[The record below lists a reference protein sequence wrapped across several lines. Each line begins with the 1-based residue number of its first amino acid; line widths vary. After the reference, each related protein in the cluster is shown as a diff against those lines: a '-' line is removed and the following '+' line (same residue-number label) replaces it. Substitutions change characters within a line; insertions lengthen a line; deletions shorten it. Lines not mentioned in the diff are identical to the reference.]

1 MLQRDIMQL
10 SKPPLVRN
18 MNLIE
23 SNNAEIFTGQL
34 LKQNLQKLASL
45 EFYKSNE
52 NKNKFSFRNL
62 VPMDPN
68 GSYYQKGCNKCLTT
82 SIRRADDALIFPPS
96 Q

>member
-34 LKQNLQKLASL
+34 LKQNLHKLASL

-52 NKNKFSFRNL
+52 NKNKFSFTNL

-68 GSYYQKGCNKCLTT
+68 GSKRLQ
-82 SIRRADDALIFPPS
+82 
-96 Q
+96 